1 MILVDR
7 RSVRAFDYLLLAIFG
22 LLLVMGVVLVASAGA
37 NRVPD
42 LYRRQALWAAAAMVI
57 AWLVSLFDYRK
68 LADRAYLI
76 WSLACLVLLYL
87 LLFGQVRAGVTS
99 WFSVGS
105 FGLQPSEF
113 TKVVI
118 ILVLARYFVERDPRP
133 FGLGGLVTPAVL
145 VGVPFVLIAMQPDM
159 GTASTF
165 LPVLAGVA
173 WVAGI
178 RWQLA
183 AKITGAAAA
192 AAPLAYLAVR
202 YHGLFLRDYQRARI
216 LSFGNP
222 EADPLGAGYQVM
234 QAKIAVGSGGL
245 LGKGLFS
252 GSQSQ
257 LQFLPAQHTDLIF
270 AVLGEELGFLGV
282 AVALGLY
289 LFLLLR
295 VLQTARLSRD
305 RVGAF
310 IATGVAALLAY
321 HLFVNVGMVIGL
333 APVTGIP
340 LPMLSYGGSSALATG
355 LALGLVLSIR
365 TRRFLN

>member
-7 RSVRAFDYLLLAIFG
+7 RSVRAFDYLLLAVFG
-22 LLLVMGVVLVASAGA
+22 LLLLMGVVLVASAGSS
-37 NRVPD
+37 RTPD
-42 LYRRQALWAAAAMVI
+42 LYRRQALWTTAALLL
-57 AWLVSLFDYRK
+57 AWLVSLIDYRK

-76 WSLACLVLLYL
+76 WGLACGALLYL
-87 LLFGQVRAGVTS
+87 LFFGSVTAGAAS
-99 WFSVGS
+99 WFSLGS

-113 TKVVI
+113 AKVVI
-118 ILVLARYFVERDPRP
+118 ILALARYFVERDPRP
-133 FGLGGLVTPAVL
+133 FGFRGLVIPALL
-145 VGVPFVLIAMQPDM
+145 VGIPFVLTAMQPDM
-159 GTASTF
+159 GTATTF
-165 LPVLAGVA
+165 LPILIGIA

-183 AKITGAAAA
+183 ARIAGAAALT
-192 AAPLAYLAVR
+192 APLGYLAVK

-270 AVLGEELGFLGV
+270 AVLGEEMGFLGV
-282 AVALGLY
+282 AAALGLY
-289 LFLLLR
+289 LLLLLR

-310 IATGVAALLAY
+310 IATGVAALLTY
-321 HLFVNVGMVIGL
+321 HLFINVGMVIGL
-333 APVTGIP
+333 VPVTGIP